1 MTEFVPTAKG
11 TNFRFPSTANLYID
25 SLDRTSGSSSNFIIN
40 KPQNILTG
48 FFTRLAVTEV
58 IFDYCI
64 PNVRAVDGN
73 NTLTVDFGVG
83 NVIITL
89 PDDFYTVKS
98 LLDTFISL
106 LNTSIGAGTQFAI
119 VPATSGDGVFI
130 RYGDGSQG
138 NYTFVASTL
147 LTQLNIADAFT
158 GTPSKLVECPA
169 ILNSKY
175 FDIVSQNLTYC
186 QDLKDASTSTDTRDV
201 LFRWF
206 LAWDNE
212 GQYDAYG
219 YPIFQGYRPF
229 IQRRS
234 ISFPKQIKW
243 DNIQPIGQLG
253 FQIYNSDGS
262 LTDTTT
268 SGELEF
274 NMTLLVSEV

>member
-11 TNFRFPSTANLYID
+11 NNIRFPSTANLYVD

-40 KPQNILTG
+40 KPSNILTG
-48 FFTRLAVTEV
+48 FFTRIAVTEIV
-58 IFDYCI
+58 FDYCI

-73 NTLTVDFGVG
+73 NTISVLVG
-83 NVIITL
+83 ASPYLVTL
-89 PDDFYTVKS
+89 NDGFYTVKEV
-98 LLDTFISL
+98 LDRAVAL
-106 LNTSIGAGTQFAI
+106 LNTAVGSATFSITTDADGDVFLTNTSNYILYETPLAI
-119 VPATSGDGVFI
+119 
-130 RYGDGSQG
+130 
-138 NYTFVASTL
+138 
-147 LTQLNIADAFT
+147 QLNIT
-158 GTPSKLVECPA
+158 GGATPSLDKQVECPA
-169 ILNSKY
+169 IQNSKY

-186 QDLKDASTSTDTRDV
+186 QDLKDASTSQNVRDV
-201 LFRWF
+201 LYRWY

-219 YPIFQGYRPF
+219 FPIFQGYKPF
-229 IQRRS
+229 IQRRT
-234 ISFPKQIKW
+234 IAFPKQIKW

-274 NMTLLVSEV
+274 NITLLVSEV